1 MSFDNVTVHGRTGR
15 AAPTRKADGL
25 EQDVRLSLFGDV
37 YTQPNGKWRQAAAL
51 AGELFYA
58 HNATNDLATT
68 IAGHAAP
75 VLADADATLVK
86 PLIHMVHSGASGST
100 KLVMLDYIEI
110 TVITAGANGTQAC
123 WATQLDRSTRGITTP
138 GTALT
143 VVNPNMQSTNTSEL
157 AVTAGAIV
165 VPAETTSVRHLSHGT
180 HRPSIEVAGD
190 KYIHVFGGEP
200 EAFADSDAAATAI
213 RTFVVSQPQVVL
225 GVGDTFLFALHGQ
238 ASQNAAGVYKIKC
251 QWVERG

>member
-1 MSFDNVTVHGRTGR
+1 MTTDNVNIHGRAGR
-15 AAPTRKADGL
+15 ALPTAAADGISTDIRTSRYGEVFTL
-25 EQDVRLSLFGDV
+25 PAGL
-37 YTQPNGKWRQAAAL
+37 WRRAAARQ
-51 AGELFYA
+51 GTYFYA
-58 HNATNDLATT
+58 HNATNDASST

-86 PLIHMVHSGASGST
+86 PLIHCINSSAITST
-100 KLVMLDYIEI
+100 LLCELDFIIIE
-110 TVITAGANGTQAC
+110 VVTAGANGTQAC
-123 WATQLDRSTRGITTP
+123 WATQLDVAARSITTP

-143 VVNPNMQSTNTSEL
+143 KVNPNMQSANTSGL

-200 EAFADSDAAATAI
+200 GDLANSDAAATAV
-213 RTFVVSQPQVVL
+213 RTFIVNQPPVVL
-225 GVGDTFLFALHGQ
+225 GPNDVFLFALHGQ
-238 ASQNAAGVYKIKC
+238 ASQSAAGVYKI
-251 QWVERG
+251 QVGWTES